1 MNPSP
6 AVLVTG
12 SSRGL
17 GRGTALAL
25 ARAGMSVAIHC
36 ASNKSAAEQTAAD
49 CRAAA
54 PHAAQLFPVVWGD
67 IGDDAARDS
76 VFAQTIDALGHLDAL
91 INNAGITS
99 PGRKDIVDAT
109 TDAWDTVMS
118 INLKGPWFL
127 SQLAA
132 RWWLDH
138 PGQSRLSTGYKLL
151 FVTSVSAVMASV
163 NRGDYCISKAA
174 LGMASQLWAVRLAEH
189 GIQVMELRPGIM
201 ETDMTSGV
209 KEKYD
214 PIIASGTVPMRRWG
228 QPEDLGHA
236 ATAILQ
242 GAFPFSTGEV
252 LYLDGGLR
260 IPRL

>member
-1 MNPSP
+1 MNPPP

-36 ASNKSAAEQTAAD
+36 ASNKSAAEQAAAD

-54 PHAAQLFPVVWGD
+54 PHAAQLFPVVCGD

-109 TDAWDTVMS
+109 TDAWDTVMG